1 MSDEQPEALRLA
13 DAIDPMTRKGLDN
26 LTCAAA
32 ATELRRLHELHVLYR
47 DKVQRLELENFS
59 WRNKLGVRG
68 YEEQF
73 TDMLDEIQRLR
84 AELKQAVIEDPIV
97 GTKTW
102 FNEEG
107 KIVQQELKHSEV
119 YEQPKDEPVVFNT
132 LSSLRHKKTVGPI
145 ESAMTGRPQTAMQPC
160 AGRNCGSM
168 NPNLHS
174 AECFEDYEKSTGM
187 RKWVGLTDEEIKALS
202 SWWPSYDQMP
212 ALMTLARDIEN
223 SLKEKNT

>member
-1 MSDEQPEALRLA
+1 MSDEQPLALRLA
-13 DAIDPMTRKGLDN
+13 DAIDGCSVTES
-26 LTCAAA
+26 CA

-145 ESAMTGRPQTAMQPC
+145 ESAMTGRPQTTMQPC

-187 RKWVGLTDEEIKALS
+187 RKWVGLTDEEIKEIIGQWGDTPIKGYTRELFNK
-202 SWWPSYDQMP
+202 
-212 ALMTLARDIEN
+212 IEAK
-223 SLKEKNT
+223 LKEKNG